1 MRTSAALLCSLAL
14 PVAAAERP
22 PNILFCISDD
32 QSFPHASAYGTDWV
46 RTPAFDRVAREGL
59 LFTRAYT
66 TNAKCAPSRAV
77 LLTGR
82 QSWQLESAANHG
94 GYYPAGYRTFMEAL
108 GLQGYFVGFTG
119 KGWAPGDPGQIDGQ
133 PRELTGRAYNERREP
148 RATTGISPTDYA
160 GNFAEFLAA
169 RPPDA
174 PFCFWYGGYE
184 PHRRYE
190 AGSGQRLGGK
200 DPAAIDHV
208 PAYWPDR
215 PEVRQDLLDYALEIE
230 HFDGHL
236 GRMLEL
242 LEAAGELDN
251 TLVIVTSDNGMPFPR
266 AKGTTYELSL
276 HLPLAMRWPQGIA
289 DPGRTISEYV
299 NFTDLAPTLLA
310 AAGWS
315 AAEAGMEP
323 CAGRSLLP
331 VLHNKPPD
339 PGRRDWLVFGQERH
353 DLGRPGDAG
362 YPVRGCIE
370 DGYLLV
376 WNLTAERWPMG
387 DPVTGYLNTDG
398 SPTKTLILAE
408 NRRGLNHWRWQLAF
422 GRRPAAE
429 LYHLERDPDCL
440 ENLAGDPAH
449 GGRLET
455 MLERL
460 VAELR
465 RLEDPRVIEGA
476 DADFD
481 RHPVAS
487 PNRNL
492 YDRYVLSGERGF
504 NLSWIEP
511 TDFEAEEFDAERPH
525 ALRMLN
531 PAFGGSD

>member
-1 MRTSAALLCSLAL
+1 
-14 PVAAAERP
+14 
-22 PNILFCISDD
+22 
-32 QSFPHASAYGTDWV
+32 
-46 RTPAFDRVAREGL
+46 
-59 LFTRAYT
+59 
-66 TNAKCAPSRAV
+66 V

-119 KGWAPGDPGQIDGQ
+119 KGWAPGDPGQIAAQ
-133 PRELTGRAYNERREP
+133 PRQPTGPAYNERRKP

-230 HFDGHL
+230 HFDRHL

-331 VLHNKPPD
+331 VLHNKPTD
-339 PGRRDWLVFGQERH
+339 P
-353 DLGRPGDAG
+353 
-362 YPVRGCIE
+362 
-370 DGYLLV
+370 
-376 WNLTAERWPMG
+376 
-387 DPVTGYLNTDG
+387 
-398 SPTKTLILAE
+398 
-408 NRRGLNHWRWQLAF
+408 
-422 GRRPAAE
+422 
-429 LYHLERDPDCL
+429 
-440 ENLAGDPAH
+440 
-449 GGRLET
+449 
-455 MLERL
+455 
-460 VAELR
+460 
-465 RLEDPRVIEGA
+465 
-476 DADFD
+476 
-481 RHPVAS
+481 
-487 PNRNL
+487 
-492 YDRYVLSGERGF
+492 
-504 NLSWIEP
+504 
-511 TDFEAEEFDAERPH
+511 
-525 ALRMLN
+525 
-531 PAFGGSD
+531 